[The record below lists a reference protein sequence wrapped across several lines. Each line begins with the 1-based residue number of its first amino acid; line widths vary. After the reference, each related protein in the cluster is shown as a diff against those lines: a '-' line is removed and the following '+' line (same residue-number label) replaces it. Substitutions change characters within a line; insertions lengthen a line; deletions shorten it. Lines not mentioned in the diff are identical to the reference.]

1 MAGETAMKRSWWVGA
16 ALMVALLAGALP
28 AEARSRRDRG
38 YDRYG
43 SEQSFRLRLGML
55 TPEGDSDF
63 FDDVEFDFTGG
74 VDELED
80 VVGGADYIF
89 DVQRHVG
96 LMLSA
101 DYFEGQQDQSYRDFV
116 DNRGNRIT
124 HTTTLEITPL
134 TAGIFVKLAPQDSP
148 IVPYVGA
155 GGGIYAWR
163 YREAGDFI
171 DFSDPD
177 RPVFT
182 DTLED
187 TGSALGYYLL
197 AGLEVPLSSY
207 FSFLAEAR
215 WDRAD
220 DELGGDFENLGT
232 LDLSGRRVM
241 GGLAWH
247 F

>member
-1 MAGETAMKRSWWVGA
+1 GR
-16 ALMVALLAGALP
+16 P
-28 AEARSRRDRG
+28 G

-43 SEQSFRLRLGML
+43 ADQSFRLRLGMF
-55 TPEGDSDF
+55 TPDGEKSF
-63 FDDVEFDFTGG
+63 FEDTARDFTG
-74 VDELED
+74 DPQDFED
-80 VVGGADYIF
+80 VVGGVDYIF
-89 DVQRHVG
+89 GMQRTFG

-124 HTTTLEITPL
+124 HTTTLEITPI
-134 TAGIFVKLAPQDSP
+134 TAGIVVKVAPEDSP

-171 DFSDPD
+171 DFGAN
-177 RPVFT
+177 REVFS

-187 TGSALGYYLL
+187 TGAALGYYVM

-220 DELGGDFENLGT
+220 DELGGDFADLGVI
-232 LDLSGRRVM
+232 DLSGRRVT

>member
-1 MAGETAMKRSWWVGA
+1 MKRSCWVGA
-16 ALMVALLAGALP
+16 TLMVCLLAGAVA
-28 AEARSRRDRG
+28 AEAQPRRHRRD

-43 SEQSFRLRLGML
+43 SEQSFRLRLGL
-55 TPEGDSDF
+55 FTPEGDSNF
-63 FDDVEFDFTGG
+63 WDDVELDFTG
-74 VDELED
+74 DATELED
-80 VVGGADYIF
+80 VVGGVDYVF
-89 DVQRHVG
+89 DLQRHVG

-124 HTTTLEITPL
+124 HTTTLEITPI
-134 TAGIFVKLAPQDSP
+134 TAGIVVKLAPEDAP
-148 IVPYVGA
+148 IVPYAGA

-171 DFSDPD
+171 DFGTTG
-177 RPVFT
+177 RPIFT

-197 AGLEVPLSSY
+197 GGLEVPLSSY
-207 FSFLAEAR
+207 FSFFAEAR
-215 WDRAD
+215 WDRSD
-220 DELGGDFENLGT
+220 DELGGDFEDLGT